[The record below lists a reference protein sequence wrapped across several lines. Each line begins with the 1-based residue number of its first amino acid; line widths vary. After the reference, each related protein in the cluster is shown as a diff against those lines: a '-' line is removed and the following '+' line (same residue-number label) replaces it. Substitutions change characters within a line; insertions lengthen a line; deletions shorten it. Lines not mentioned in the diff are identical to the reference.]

1 MKISS
6 TTLESLLGISY
17 PCADNCSNAMVLSGL
32 TSMEQVC
39 DLLSKSPSHCEYG
52 SIIYTWYN
60 NLPKIIQSLIHD
72 NVTKL
77 VLKATSSLKQNSEF
91 VPINYLASDT
101 PLYVINLEL
110 YKKQVFY
117 EYLERAIQNALL
129 EDKHIQEIQYINNEH
144 INNPYFE
151 YTNEHYNNEHINNS
165 YFECNNND
173 DVLSHDV
180 LSQDDYDVL
189 REDDDDVLSQ
199 DDDDVLS
206 QDDYDVLGPHDV

>member
-1 MKISS
+1 
-6 TTLESLLGISY
+6 
-17 PCADNCSNAMVLSGL
+17 MVLSGL

-206 QDDYDVLGPHDV
+206 QDDDDVLSQDDYDVLGPHDV

>member
-1 MKISS
+1 MKISP

-39 DLLSKSPSHCEYG
+39 DLLCKSPSQCEYG
-52 SIIYTWYN
+52 SLIYTWYN

-72 NVTKL
+72 NVAKL
-77 VLKATSSLKQNSEF
+77 VLKATLSLKQNSEF
-91 VPINYLASDT
+91 VPINCLASDT
-101 PLYVINLEL
+101 PLSVINLEL
-110 YKKQVFY
+110 YKKRVSY

-129 EDKHIQEIQYINNEH
+129 EDKHIQEFEYINNEH

-151 YTNEHYNNEHINNS
+151 YTNTHYLNKYNNV
-165 YFECNNND
+165 Y
-173 DVLSHDV
+173 DV
-180 LSQDDYDVL
+180 LSQDD
-189 REDDDDVLSQ
+189 DDVLGPHDVLIQ

>member
-1 MKISS
+1 MKISP
-6 TTLESLLGISY
+6 TTLKSLLGISY

-72 NVTKL
+72 NVAKL
-77 VLKATSSLKQNSEF
+77 VLKATLSLKQNSEF
-91 VPINYLASDT
+91 VPINCLASDT
-101 PLYVINLEL
+101 PLSVINFEL
-110 YKKQVFY
+110 YKKRVYY
-117 EYLERAIQNALL
+117 EYLERAIHNALL
-129 EDKHIQEIQYINNEH
+129 EDKNIQEIEYINNKH

-151 YTNEHYNNEHINNS
+151 YTNTHYLNKYNNV
-165 YFECNNND
+165 D
-173 DVLSHDV
+173 DV
-180 LSQDDYDVL
+180 LSQDDDDVVSQ
-189 REDDDDVLSQ
+189 DDYDVLSQ